1 MSGTLRLEDM
11 RGAEHVAAGLVS
23 RGIGA
28 DKADDKAV
36 LFRRCADALIETGL
50 STAADACAFFVPGR
64 IEVLGKHTDYAGGRT
79 LSVACE
85 QGFCVV
91 AVPRRDTGVRVI
103 NVEGGDGIEMKLDP
117 DTRPVLGRWS
127 NYPMT
132 VVRRMARNFP
142 GMETGADIAFLSD
155 LPPASGM
162 SSSSAMMIAFSMVL
176 SFLNGLPERKEYR
189 KNITDMESLA
199 AYLATIENGQSFG
212 TLAGDKGVGTF
223 GGSLDHTSILCCEP
237 GYLSRYAYCPVRF
250 EKKIPMPDGYVFA
263 LGMSGVHAEKTG
275 GAREKYNRASLLAAA
290 AAEAWRNATGRD
302 DGHLAAAL
310 ASGGDA
316 PERIR
321 GVLKNAEAGGFSSEE
336 LLRRFEHFHAES
348 EEIIPA
354 AGDALEAGDIEAF
367 GAQVYRSQQ
376 LTESL
381 LGNQVPETVFLAR
394 FARERGA
401 AAASAFGAG
410 FGGSVWALAEAE
422 GVDVFIEAWSRQ
434 YGEKYPEAAS
444 GAWFFFTRPGP
455 AAFELA

>member
-1 MSGTLRLEDM
+1 M
-11 RGAEHVAAGLVS
+11 RDPGDVKARLVS
-23 RGIGA
+23 RGISE
-28 DKADDKAV
+28 DKAEDKAV
-36 LFRRCADALIETGL
+36 LFGRCADALIESGL
-50 STAADACAFFVPGR
+50 STGTDTRAFFVPGR
-64 IEVLGKHTDYAGGRT
+64 IEILGKHTDYAGGRT
-79 LSVACE
+79 LSVAVE
-85 QGFCVV
+85 KGFCVA
-91 AVPRRDTGVRVI
+91 AVPRQDTGVRVM
-103 NVEGGDGIEMKLDP
+103 NVEGGDGIEMELDP
-117 DTRPVLGRWS
+117 DTRPAHGHWS

-176 SFLNGLPERKEYR
+176 SVLNGLPERNEYR
-189 KNITDMESLA
+189 ENITDMESLA

-250 EKKIPMPDGYVFA
+250 ETKVAMPEGYVFA
-263 LGMSGVHAEKTG
+263 VGMSGVHAEKTG
-275 GAREKYNRASLLAAA
+275 GAREKYNRASLLASA

-302 DGHLAAAL
+302 DGHLAAAA
-310 ASGGDA
+310 ASADDA

-321 GVLKNAEAGGFSSEE
+321 QVLRGSGTGGFSPED
-336 LLRRFEHFHAES
+336 LLRRFEHFFAES

-354 AGDALEAGDIEAF
+354 AGDALEAGDIPGF
-367 GAQVYRSQQ
+367 GAQVDRSQE
-376 LTESL
+376 LTETL
-381 LGNQVPETVFLAR
+381 LQNQVEETVFLAR
-394 FARERGA
+394 SAREQGA

-410 FGGSVWALAEAE
+410 FGGSVWALARAD
-422 GVDVFIEAWSRQ
+422 GVDAFLEGWSRH
-434 YGEKYPEAAS
+434 YGERYPEAAS

-455 AAFELA
+455 AAFAVG